1 MKKFLLF
8 IFTALVSIIVT
19 PVYGQVNQRKVQSDA
34 KKTNTTPQKVSD
46 ARLKQQKEHGKI
58 ASFTFEDEA
67 DGEVQ
72 KAKEVIAKG
81 VEEEIVFDV
90 VEQMP
95 EFPGGPQALF
105 TWLSQ
110 NIKYPAI
117 AEENGVQGVVTVR
130 YAVERDGSIT
140 DVKVMKS
147 VDPSL
152 DREAVRVVKSMPRWK
167 PVKQYGKTVKV
178 RSTVPVTFSLQEI
191 KKKEI

>member
-19 PVYGQVNQRKVQSDA
+19 PVYGQVNKRKVQSDA

-46 ARLKQQKEHGKI
+46 ARLKQLQKEDGKI

-72 KAKEVIAKG
+72 KAKEVITHE
-81 VEEEIVFDV
+81 VEEVVFDV

-95 EFPGGPQALF
+95 EFPGGEQALF

-110 NIKYPAI
+110 NIKYPVI
-117 AEENGVQGVVTVR
+117 AEENGVQGVVHVR

-152 DREAVRVVKSMPRWK
+152 DREAVRVIKSMPRWK
-167 PVKQYGKTVKV
+167 PGKQKGETVRV
-178 RSTVPVTFSLQEI
+178 RLTVPVTFRLQ
-191 KKKEI
+191 